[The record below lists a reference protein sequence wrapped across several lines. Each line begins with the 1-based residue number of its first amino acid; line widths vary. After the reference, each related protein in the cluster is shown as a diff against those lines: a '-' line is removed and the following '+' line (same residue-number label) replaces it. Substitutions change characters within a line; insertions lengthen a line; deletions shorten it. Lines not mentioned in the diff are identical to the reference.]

1 MGWESHAQVHNPK
14 TNRTAMQCP
23 MSSCPKECGIIQ
35 TISAPNPNKTKGA
48 PVTIRKNITVCE
60 FAWFS
65 GACAAMRPPPPPK
78 PPIKK
83 ITTCRAGTAMVG
95 GVCVPVIGPGH
106 CVITVGVKAKPF
118 DPTDHTVVAVG
129 AGLYSIAAFVCQTLN
144 TLEDLV

>member
-1 MGWESHAQVHNPK
+1 MIATCV
-14 TNRTAMQCP
+14 
-23 MSSCPKECGIIQ
+23 
-35 TISAPNPNKTKGA
+35 
-48 PVTIRKNITVCE
+48 
-60 FAWFS
+60 
-65 GACAAMRPPPPPK
+65 PPPK